1 MARYATPDTTSVRR
15 ASPFY
20 PPTHAPGVGG
30 GGGGGGGGP
39 PARSRSNQPHT
50 RACTRDALVHSTAAQ
65 AERVARLRDG
75 CPVAE
80 AGSAELELLAA
91 LLQFDPASR
100 PTAAAALKLPY
111 FAPLPAELVPNV
123 AEPTRTPEEIEST
136 FAFEYEKMGV
146 NDLRILIANDLFRMN
161 RTL

>member
-1 MARYATPDTTSVRR
+1 MCIRDRCCTERTATARWLHPQQ
-15 ASPFY
+15 
-20 PPTHAPGVGG
+20 
-30 GGGGGGGGP
+30 
-39 PARSRSNQPHT
+39 PARWLRPQRLARWLRRYRLPSPVGPAARTPAPHK
-50 RACTRDALVHSTAAQ
+50 RA
-65 AERVARLRDG
+65 E
-75 CPVAE
+75 
-80 AGSAELELLAA
+80 
-91 LLQFDPASR
+91 
-100 PTAAAALKLPY
+100 ALKLPY